1 MHDKKETKVEG
12 TLSSEHIKQGF
23 QEKREEKAKEKN
35 IQRRIKKLKR
45 RRMTYEFKIKKS
57 RRKRRIL
64 GQELKDF

>member
-35 IQRRIKKLKR
+35 IQRRIKKTKEEENDL
-45 RRMTYEFKIKKS
+45 
-57 RRKRRIL
+57 
-64 GQELKDF
+64 